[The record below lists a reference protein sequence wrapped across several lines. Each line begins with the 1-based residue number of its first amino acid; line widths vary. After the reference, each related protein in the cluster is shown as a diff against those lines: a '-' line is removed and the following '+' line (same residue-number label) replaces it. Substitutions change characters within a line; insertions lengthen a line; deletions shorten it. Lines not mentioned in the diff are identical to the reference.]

1 MAIKVTLVS
10 DTKNRIS
17 INNQQRKT
25 VRTIAVTPD
34 LSSISTL
41 GSLSDVN
48 ATDPNENET
57 LVYDE
62 ATGKYIVKTLPN
74 ISGGTF

>member
-1 MAIKVTLVS
+1 MAVKVTVVS
-10 DTKNRIS
+10 DARNRIS

-25 VRTIAVTPD
+25 VRTVAITPD
-34 LSSISTL
+34 LSAISTL
-41 GSLSDVN
+41 DFLVDVI

-62 ATGKYIVKTLPN
+62 ASGKYVVKILPN